1 MAKKRGVGVGG
12 KRGKRAKVER
22 PRADVARLAAAVQR
36 EIDARL
42 GPNAT
47 FEQRQD
53 AALQVMSEALQKRAD
68 DDLQQMVTEDE
79 EVDVDGRTY
88 RRLEQR
94 SSATYQGRWG
104 PHVIEEA
111 LYREVGVRN
120 GPTIKPIELRAGLIE
135 HMTPDMAR
143 MVGELSAASSSR
155 QIEHT
160 LRATGYASPSRSF
173 LEKRVGAM
181 SSKIADAVATLES
194 SARTLEE
201 IPASVASI
209 SCGLDRLSVRMAE
222 RVTGE
227 QGEVAHATRAEPY
240 ERTPPPLKDHH
251 YRKAWAASVTM
262 YDAAGTEL
270 HTLRYGTD
278 AAADSAMLA
287 DRVANDVV
295 AVMRARPGIPLHCVQ
310 DAAPE
315 LRVLPEALA
324 RAVPANTA
332 VVELVDF
339 EHLMEYLDAVV
350 DACEPAGDPHSWKS
364 WYRHELLRDDRAI
377 DRIFAKL
384 RRLARKLPRVEES
397 TNARTAVAK
406 ALSYIRRRRSKM
418 RYASHYAANLP
429 IGSGATE
436 STCWQMQQRIKRAG
450 QSWEHGLRGV
460 MAVRGLVL
468 SERWTSAWPAYAATH
483 RKEVRRAA

>member
-1 MAKKRGVGVGG
+1 MTKKKRGIGVGG
-12 KRGKRAKVER
+12 KRAKAARSGES
-22 PRADVARLAAAVQR
+22 VARLAAAVQR
-36 EIDARL
+36 EITARL

-53 AALQVMSEALQKRAD
+53 AALQVMSEALHKRAD
-68 DDLQQMVTEDE
+68 DDLHEMVTDDD
-79 EVDVDGRTY
+79 EVDVDGHRY

-94 SSATYQGRWG
+94 SSATYRGRWG
-104 PHVIEEA
+104 PHVVEEA

-120 GPTIKPIELRAGLIE
+120 GPTIKPIELRAGLVE

-143 MVGELSAASSSR
+143 MVGELSASSSSR
-155 QIEHT
+155 QLEHT

-181 SSKIADAVATLES
+181 AGEMADAVATLES
-194 SARTLEE
+194 SARSLEE
-201 IPASVASI
+201 IPANVASI

-222 RVTGE
+222 LVTDDD
-227 QGEVAHATRAEPY
+227 GEVQHATRAEPY
-240 ERTPPPLKDHH
+240 ERTPPPLKEHH
-251 YRKAWAASVTM
+251 YRKAWAASLTM

-278 AAADSAMLA
+278 AAADPAKLA
-287 DRVANDVV
+287 DRVSEDVV
-295 AVMRARPGIPLHCVQ
+295 AVIRDRPGIPVHCVQ

-315 LRVLPEALA
+315 LRALPEALA
-324 RAVPANTA
+324 RAVPANTC

-339 EHLMEYLDAVV
+339 KHLMDYLDAVV
-350 DACEPAGDPHSWKS
+350 DACEPEGDPHNWKR
-364 WYRHELLRDDRAI
+364 WYQTELLRDDRAI
-377 DRIFAKL
+377 DRIFTKL
-384 RRLARKLPRVEES
+384 RRLARKLPRADK
-397 TNARTAVAK
+397 TTDARTTIAK

-436 STCWQMQQRIKRAG
+436 STCWQMQERIKRAG

-460 MAVRGLVL
+460 MAIRGLVL
-468 SERWTSAWPAYAATH
+468 SNRWTSAWPTYAATC
-483 RKEVRRAA
+483 RKEVRAA